1 MLRQRRFY
9 VALKPTISSIFAKDV
24 VNEKMLNHCDE
35 QLNFELRI
43 WLHTKGL
50 FTPGFSTIKPF
61 TAVINL
67 ILGEMVQL
75 PKKSTLA
82 LVDIFGQLTISL
94 RVINSYRI

>member
-50 FTPGFSTIKPF
+50 FTPPF